1 MMFFVCCFCFLFDDV
16 FTFEVK
22 TYMAST
28 PGAQLK
34 GAHKAWKESD
44 ERAAFMAGRQGV
56 QL

>member
-1 MMFFVCCFCFLFDDV
+1 MMFFVFCFCFWFDDV
-16 FTFEVK
+16 FTVK
-22 TYMAST
+22 VKAYVASA

-44 ERAAFMAGRQGV
+44 EHAAFMAGRQGV